1 MDRVQRKFPFIFL
14 LLFGYVLLQFLWW
27 GYMLYGLNKE
37 VVLLEEALI
46 ETTSIDLLDKA
57 ARFQLQEQKL
67 TKKVWMIFGEGAVF
81 LVILIFGV
89 RRVVKAYQHEVG
101 LNRQQHNFLLSVT
114 HELKSPIASIK
125 LYMQTLL
132 KHDLERQKQQP
143 IFSKVEADADR
154 LHKLVD
160 NILLATQIENQNISI
175 NPVATNAAEALQDI
189 IYNSNFYREQPAR
202 IEIAH
207 LQVTS
212 ILADKEAM
220 ASIVL
225 NLIENG
231 LKYSPADV
239 PVSVTTRV
247 EDGFYIIAVS
257 DKGAGIPQAE
267 QSKVFQKFYRVG
279 DEQTRSSKGTGLG
292 LFIANTL
299 AMKHGFPIK
308 LNSEVGVGSTF
319 EVTFKC
325 A

>member
-57 ARFQLQEQKL
+57 ARFQVQEQKL

-81 LVILIFGV
+81 LVILVFGV
-89 RRVVKAYQHEVG
+89 RRVVRAYQHEVG
-101 LNRQQHNFLLSVT
+101 LNKQQHNFLLSVT

-132 KHDLERQKQQP
+132 KHDLDKQKQQQV
-143 IFSKVEADADR
+143 FGKVVADADR
-154 LHKLVD
+154 LYKLVD
-160 NILLATQIENQNISI
+160 NILLATQIENQNITVV
-175 NPVATNAAEALQDI
+175 PTVLEAAETI
-189 IYNSNFYREQPAR
+189 TGIVYNSSYYREQPDR
-202 IEIAH
+202 IVLKQMIEK
-207 LQVTS
+207 Q
-212 ILADKEAM
+212 ILADQEAL

-231 LKYSPADV
+231 LKYSASDKA
-239 PVSVTTRV
+239 VSLSTRV
-247 EDGFYIIAVS
+247 ENGYYILSIA
-257 DKGAGIPQAE
+257 DEGAGISADD
-267 QSKVFQKFYRVG
+267 QSKVFLKFYRVG

-299 AMKHGFPIK
+299 ALKHGTAIK
-308 LNSEVGVGSTF
+308 LKSTLGEGSTF